1 MASMSE
7 FLSGFNRYGQS
18 VVQSGSIDP
27 NAKRE
32 GLPEIGTFGLGGGK
46 SLGHAAASSL
56 AGLFPGGSSSNV
68 HGPGGQMSTEE
79 AMGMIGEHFGLTPGG
94 GMPQKYGMHGG
105 QLTLDPNDFVF
116 SGPEMF
122 ARLLQQSE
130 MDGGYLSDISQNAAF
145 AGQTRG
151 IMGMMAGQDRDR
163 MRAASAANLDPIF
176 AERASINAQYEQLGG
191 MLGARAAGRAELT
204 ERQFEAQQAFTNM
217 MAENEVAEKEFRVNT
232 MANLAGAQWGAE
244 GAIAGGKAAGRGSA
258 MGGLFTGV
266 GMALG
271 KI

>member
-7 FLSGFNRYGQS
+7 FLSGFSRYGQS

-32 GLPEIGTFGLGGGK
+32 GLPEIGTFGLGGGPK
-46 SLGHAAASSL
+46 KVGAIGAAIGSL
-56 AGLFPGGSSSNV
+56 FGSGQSNQD
-68 HGPGGQMSTEE
+68 QMSTDE
-79 AMGMIGEHFGLTPGG
+79 ALGMIGSHFGLTAGG

-130 MDGGYLSDISQNAAF
+130 MDGGYLSDISQNAGF

-151 IMGMMAGQDRDR
+151 IMGMMASQDRDR

-176 AERASINAQYEQLGG
+176 AERQSINAQYEQLGG
-191 MLGARAAGRAELT
+191 LLGARAAGRAELT

-244 GAIAGGKAAGRGSA
+244 GAIAGGKAAGRGA
-258 MGGLFTGV
+258 KMGGL
-266 GMALG
+266 MAG
-271 KI
+271 IGAAIGGI